1 MRFSGIDEFT
11 TEGSSRVLK
20 DLVFDQLAL
29 AAACLTKCLLF
40 VCGDQLTMNPIR
52 KLKIYLRKMK
62 TPVERLTWAR
72 PIIQLWHMK
81 WDVQKMIVKLH
92 WVESSQK
99 FTYGLRF
106 DALHIERQK
115 YNPTKCDFHQTHH
128 LLRDTYE
135 GLVLDALR

>member
-40 VCGDQLTMNPIR
+40 VCGDQLTIYPIR

-62 TPVERLTWAR
+62 TPVER
-72 PIIQLWHMK
+72 
-81 WDVQKMIVKLH
+81 
-92 WVESSQK
+92 
-99 FTYGLRF
+99 GL
-106 DALHIERQK
+106 ALS
-115 YNPTKCDFHQTHH
+115 YSFGT
-128 LLRDTYE
+128 
-135 GLVLDALR
+135 

>member
-1 MRFSGIDEFT
+1 MVAERSTFSKKAHT
-11 TEGSSRVLK
+11 KAWTY
-20 DLVFDQLAL
+20 AL
-29 AAACLTKCLLF
+29 CVYTSPF
-40 VCGDQLTMNPIR
+40 
-52 KLKIYLRKMK
+52 
-62 TPVERLTWAR
+62 VERLTWAR